1 MPHPPARAG
10 FSLLEVLL
18 ATAILLACVI
28 VLGELA
34 TIGSRNAQA
43 AQDLGKAQLLCETV
57 MNEIVSGI
65 TPLEPLDG
73 VPSEGEPGWMV
84 SVDVQP
90 VAHAPGLTAVR
101 VTVSQDPDTLD
112 RRRPRRFTLVRWLR
126 AAEMPSDATMAT
138 NE

>member
-1 MPHPPARAG
+1 MSHSSTRAG

-18 ATAILLACVI
+18 ATAILLACAI

-34 TIGSRNAQA
+34 TIGSRNARA
-43 AQDLGKAQLLCETV
+43 AQDLGKAQILCETV
-57 MNEIVSGI
+57 MNEIAAGI
-65 TPLEPLDG
+65 TPLEPLEG
-73 VPSEGEPGWMV
+73 VPTEGEPGWMV

-112 RRRPRRFTLVRWLR
+112 RQRPRRFTLVRWLR
-126 AAEMPSDATMAT
+126 AADALSDSRVAT